1 MQRETEVVGWD
12 GSLQSHFDL
21 SRQTWPTAQL
31 LHRIWRKS
39 PAAWFKKVPA
49 IPKKWARRH
58 RRGTLCFFPGK
69 KFSVGQQGEAAQSPG
84 YGGWGGGW
92 FVETWVKF
100 YLASNIIVFLADI
113 LFRMDFSSLY
123 SVKLFLDP
131 GPIFVLLK
139 WLTALLP
146 NQKKLNFW

>member
-58 RRGTLCFFPGK
+58 RMGTLCFFPGK

-84 YGGWGGGW
+84 YGGWGGGSA
-92 FVETWVKF
+92 VETWVKF
-100 YLASNIIVFLADI
+100 YLDVASNMIVFLADI
-113 LFRMDFSSLY
+113 LVGMDVSFLFCETFFRPRSNLGLAIVTHCSFA
-123 SVKLFLDP
+123 K
-131 GPIFVLLK
+131 
-139 WLTALLP
+139 P
-146 NQKKLNFW
+146 NQA